1 MRLPLRLR
9 RTSRDRGDPRPFVLP
24 GAVGAGAGAGVAVL
38 LVHGFTGTP
47 FEMRLLGEDLDRRG
61 LACAAPLLA
70 GHGGGVEALAATAWP
85 DWVRSAEAAL
95 LHLHERA
102 AASGRRPRLGV
113 IGLSMGGL
121 ITLELCRRHPALIAA
136 IGLLATP
143 LWLRP
148 WQVRAIRAL
157 TGSALGQLSL
167 PKLIGS
173 DVSDPEMRARNPAT
187 EGIPLSALGS
197 LCAFMEHV
205 RAGVPEVRQPALLAH
220 AVHDHTVPYG
230 CLAELQARLGTPAAA
245 LRALS
250 LPRSHHLITLDVE
263 REVLFE
269 ALARHL
275 QTHLLTERP

>member
-1 MRLPLRLR
+1 MRLLSRLR
-9 RTSRDRGDPRPFVLP
+9 RTSLDRGDPRPFLLP
-24 GAVGAGAGAGVAVL
+24 GAPGADVGVL

-47 FEMRLLGEDLDRRG
+47 FEMRLLGEDLSRRG
-61 LACAAPLLA
+61 LPCAAPLLA
-70 GHGGGVEALAATAWP
+70 GHGAGPQALAATAWP

-95 LHLHERA
+95 LDLHERV
-102 AASGRRPRLGV
+102 AASGRRPRLAV

-157 TGSALGQLSL
+157 TSSPLGHLSL
-167 PKLIGS
+167 PKFIGS
-173 DVSDPEMRARNPAT
+173 DVSDPEMWAKNPAIA
-187 EGIPLSALGS
+187 GLPLSALGS

-205 RAGVPEVRQPALLAH
+205 RAGVPEVRQPALLAY

-230 CLAELQARLGTPAAA
+230 CLAELQARLGTPTNA
-245 LRALS
+245 LRVLS
-250 LPRSHHLITLDVE
+250 LPRSYHLLTLDIE
-263 REVLFE
+263 REVLFD

-275 QTHLLTERP
+275 HLHLLTERP